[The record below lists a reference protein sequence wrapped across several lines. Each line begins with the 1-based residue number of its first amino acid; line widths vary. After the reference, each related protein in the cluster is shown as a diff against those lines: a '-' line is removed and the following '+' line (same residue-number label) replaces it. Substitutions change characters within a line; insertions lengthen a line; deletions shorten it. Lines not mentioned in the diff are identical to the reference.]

1 MGLLNETVSDWS
13 SYHLTGALNIPNS
26 IEQFDDSK
34 EYWNLKITISNT
46 NGDTYETVFKVYN
59 ALNHLPTLCLS
70 GAQDLGGLHGFCYDL
85 WSFEPFGNC
94 INPNMWLVN
103 LTSNITFEEVSHTGD
118 SRYKVIISN
127 VGGTDWIHICFDD
140 SNPIGDYSTSVNIE
154 ADFPLF
160 LGTETDYTSTGYDAK
175 RYNYDAS
182 VQGAYM
188 SEISLAGDLTNI
200 DECINNFE
208 AVDTIP
214 RNEIYFIR
222 NTLKKNG
229 AVVESKHYRFR
240 IPPNARIWFVA
251 EQHDNTGQSYNMT
264 LHARGLG
271 LPPTFLWQVG
281 GSGTSWTEGHI
292 ITPTLGSYYYGTW
305 TDFGTGDLYK
315 VVGSSKAGNTN
326 IPVFASEEQGD
337 AYGDGLIGADTALN
351 SGDLGL
357 DGDITTGNDL
367 SSSDIPNPV
376 IAGSGA
382 GVNVWLLDKGNLNA
396 LFSILYDDTQSVI
409 DDIKKGTWLWG
420 NNPIDFIVSIY
431 YVPFDVSNFYDTRTE
446 RVWLGQYDTGLDYTQ
461 CKETKSS
468 GQRITLVN
476 TTIDNVYGDFRD
488 IDFFKYDLFLPYVGF
503 VPLDPNVYVGHSLKI
518 EMAFDVMSHN
528 IRYYLFCDDVVTD
541 RIDGSVGY
549 AIPITGTDQVNK
561 AQARLNGIVN
571 TVKGGAELTGAVST
585 GNIKMGATG
594 AMDMLNGVIEGFKYP
609 KEIIR
614 GDISSSMNIYDI
626 NYVYLKI
633 TEKQSIYPPEIRQIY
648 NNPCYVVGTISN
660 LHGYCEIDNIQLKSN
675 CTESEYNE
683 IINLL
688 KGGVII

>member
-1 MGLLNETVSDWS
+1 MALDNKIVLNSLAWHVTGTV
-13 SYHLTGALNIPNS
+13 NIPGS
-26 IEQFDDSK
+26 EFEEK
-34 EYWNLKITISNT
+34 ETYTLKITIADDLGNEAEYIFEVT
-46 NGDTYETVFKVYN
+46 N
-59 ALNHLPTLCLS
+59 ALGHYPALAIS
-70 GAQDLGGLHGFCYDL
+70 GEYNDPPAPHAMFYVVTVGQAAA
-85 WSFEPFGNC
+85 PFIVLRN
-94 INPNMWLVN
+94 I
-103 LTSNITFEEVSHTGD
+103 TSNISFNLVSSTGD
-118 SRYKVIISN
+118 TTIYDATLYGDDIKSITIQKTP
-127 VGGTDWIHICFDD
+127 GTSPWL
-140 SNPIGDYSTSVNIE
+140 NQASTSVNIE

-160 LGTETDYTSTGYDAK
+160 LGEHDTYSDANIELDTYEYDATI
-175 RYNYDAS
+175 
-182 VQGAYM
+182 QGVYL
-188 SEISLAGDLTNI
+188 SEIALAGDYSNVPLA
-200 DECINNFE
+200 INTYDTE
-208 AVDTIP
+208 DTIP
-214 RNEIYFIR
+214 QNKIYFIR
-222 NTLKKNG
+222 NILKKNG
-229 AVVESKHYRFR
+229 STVDAKHYRFR
-240 IPPNARIWFVA
+240 IPPNAKIWLVA
-251 EQHDNTGQSYNMT
+251 EEHEPTGQTHNMRIHT
-264 LHARGLG
+264 RGLG

-281 GSGTSWTEGHI
+281 GSGTNWNEGHI
-292 ITPTLGSYYYGTW
+292 FTDTLAAYYYGSW
-305 TDFGTGDLYK
+305 TDYSNGDFYK
-315 VVGSSKAGNTN
+315 VVGSSKGGNTN
-326 IPVFASEEQGD
+326 IPIFASEELGD
-337 AYGDGLIGADTALN
+337 AYGDGTIPEDAAIN

-357 DGDITTGNDL
+357 DGDITTGEDL

-396 LFSILYDDTQSVI
+396 IFADLYSDTQSVI
-409 DDIKKGTWLWG
+409 DDIQKGTWLWG

-446 RVWLGQYDTGLDYTQ
+446 RLYLGQYDTTRDYTQ
-461 CKETKSS
+461 AKETKSS
-468 GQRITLVN
+468 GQRIVLVN

-518 EMAFDVMSHN
+518 EMAFDVMTHN
-528 IRYYLFCDDVVTD
+528 IRYYLFCDGVVTD

-571 TVKGGAELTGAVST
+571 TVKGGAELAGAVST

-594 AMDMLNGVIEGFKYP
+594 AMDMLNGAIEGFKYP

-633 TEKQSIYPPEIRQIY
+633 TEKQSIYPPEIKQIY
-648 NNPCYVVGTISN
+648 NNPCYVVGNISN
-660 LHGYCEIDNIQLKSN
+660 LSGYCEIENIQLKSN